1 MFEIGLFSSGYLALI
16 EIGIV
21 YLKRLWID
29 KIRIIYIV
37 HFCAI
42 FQKFCSGGGSNSYE
56 KAFFAPLICEK
67 ILASVYF
74 SPPEYI
80 LSPLLNIC
88 SGGSKKNHLRS
99 HMPLHQKFLNF
110 ILTLFSIGGGLF
122 TPPGGFHD
130 FR

>member
-67 ILASVYF
+67 ILASF
-74 SPPEYI
+74 CPPLNKFCPP
-80 LSPLLNIC
+80 LSIC
-88 SGGSKKNHLRS
+88 SGGGKKCS
-99 HMPLHQKFLNF
+99 
-110 ILTLFSIGGGLF
+110 GGGKKKSRALRARLC
-122 TPPGGFHD
+122 TRNLSILPPPEKNP
-130 FR
+130 